1 MPYFPFF
8 ADITGQ
14 PCLIVGGGR
23 IALHKIRKLLPFSPE
38 IHVVA
43 EDISPEIS
51 SLPELHITRR
61 GFEDSDLDGMRF
73 VIAAT
78 DDHGVN
84 SHVARLCERRRI
96 PCNAVD
102 DPANCTFFFPALAQ
116 RGDITVGISTAGKS
130 QIGRASCRERV

>member
-51 SLPELHITRR
+51 SLRNCILPVA
-61 GFEDSDLDGMRF
+61 DLRT
-73 VIAAT
+73 AT
-78 DDHGVN
+78 
-84 SHVARLCERRRI
+84 LTEC
-96 PCNAVD
+96 
-102 DPANCTFFFPALAQ
+102 
-116 RGDITVGISTAGKS
+116 
-130 QIGRASCRERV
+130 AS

>member
-61 GFEDSDLDGMRF
+61 RFEDSDLDGMRF

-84 SHVARLCERRRI
+84 SHVARLCERRR
-96 PCNAVD
+96 
-102 DPANCTFFFPALAQ
+102 
-116 RGDITVGISTAGKS
+116 K
-130 QIGRASCRERV
+130 

>member
-51 SLPELHITRR
+51 ALPELHITRR
-61 GFEDSDLDGMRF
+61 GFEDSDLDGMRWP
-73 VIAAT
+73 
-78 DDHGVN
+78 
-84 SHVARLCERRRI
+84 SW
-96 PCNAVD
+96 NA
-102 DPANCTFFFPALAQ
+102 
-116 RGDITVGISTAGKS
+116 
-130 QIGRASCRERV
+130 